1 VVKSGYAHVCINQGE
16 RTVPVTIKDIARAA
30 GVSHTTVSR
39 ALRGSPAISNE
50 TTTRIRQLAEEM
62 GYMPSAVA
70 QSLLS
75 RRTYTIGVVITTVAD
90 PFTVQIVGGV
100 EEVAQAAG
108 YSVFLSTSH
117 NNPEQEM
124 MVVETFHRRRV
135 DAIIVIS
142 SRVGS
147 VYSSRLDQIQVPIVL
162 VNNNEEG
169 DYLYS
174 VAVDDISAAQRAV
187 EHLIALGHRRIGYV
201 EALNRPKSNRRR
213 LNGYQAALRQA
224 NIPTEPAFVISPPAR
239 RDIERGQTALEQLQA
254 VSATAAFCYNDR
266 MAIGLLM
273 ACRQQNVAVPEEFS
287 VVGFDDI
294 EPALYVTPPLTTIR
308 QPRTQLGQLAMKM
321 VLDLLDERAV
331 QDQILTCDLIVRE
344 STAIVPGFEH

>member
-1 VVKSGYAHVCINQGE
+1 VIKFGYAHVCITRGA
-16 RTVPVTIKDIARAA
+16 RIVPVTIKDIARAA

-50 TTTRIRQLAEEM
+50 TTARIRQLAQEM
-62 GYMPSAVA
+62 GYTPSAVA

-100 EEVAQAAG
+100 EEIAQAAG

-124 MVVETFHRRRV
+124 RVVETFHRRRV

-187 EHLIALGHRRIGYV
+187 EHLIALGHRRIGYI

-224 NIPTEPAFVISPPAR
+224 KIPAEPAFIISPPGR
-239 RDIERGQTALEQLQA
+239 RDIDRGQAALEQLQA
-254 VSATAAFCYNDR
+254 VRATAALCYNDR

-294 EPALYVTPPLTTIR
+294 EPAVYVSPPLTTVR

-331 QDQILTCDLIVRE
+331 QDQILNCDLIVRE
-344 STAIVPGFEH
+344 STAKVPGFEQ

>member
-1 VVKSGYAHVCINQGE
+1 
-16 RTVPVTIKDIARAA
+16 
-30 GVSHTTVSR
+30 
-39 ALRGSPAISNE
+39 
-50 TTTRIRQLAEEM
+50 M

-75 RRTYTIGVVITTVAD
+75 RRTYTIGVVITTIAD

-100 EEVAQAAG
+100 EEIAQAAG

-117 NNPEQEM
+117 SNPEQEM
-124 MVVETFHRRRV
+124 RVVETFHRRRV

-174 VAVDDISAAQRAV
+174 VAVDDISAAQEAV
-187 EHLIALGHRRIGYV
+187 GHLIALGHRRIGYI
-201 EALNRPKSNRRR
+201 AASNRPKSNRRR
-213 LNGYQAALRQA
+213 LSGYQTALRQA
-224 NIPTEPAFVISPPAR
+224 NVPDDPALIISPPDR
-239 RDIERGQTALEQLQA
+239 RDIEKGQAALAQLRA
-254 VSATAAFCYNDR
+254 VKATAAFCYNDR
-266 MAIGLLM
+266 TAIGLLM
-273 ACRQQNVAVPEEFS
+273 ACRQQNVVVPDELS

-294 EPALYVTPPLTTIR
+294 EPALYVTPPLTTVR

-321 VLDLLDERAV
+321 ALNLLDERTV
-331 QDQILTCDLIVRE
+331 QDQILKCELILRE
-344 STAIVPGFEH
+344 STAQAPGFDG